1 MRSHITITV
10 PVSPRAIYRAL
21 TFRRWRRRNFEPPLK
36 PWERQFIAL
45 FDHIISVGVP
55 SIEGQSERL
64 EDRIN
69 RARLLVQVV
78 SKIEL
83 PE

>member
-1 MRSHITITV
+1 MRTHITITV
-10 PVSPRAIYRAL
+10 PISPRAIYRAL
-21 TFRRWRRRNFEPPLK
+21 TFYRWRRRNSEPPLK
-36 PWERQFIAL
+36 PWERQFAAL

-69 RARLLVQVV
+69 RARLLVQAVQR
-78 SKIEL
+78 IAP